1 MELNI
6 IKIDLKIFDS
16 KDSVITFFNI
26 HSIER
31 EFYGIYDIL
40 YNYSDYGVEFIIFD
54 KISKKILYLL
64 YKDGSMGNI
73 HGFDMKTCEDSF
85 KKPTNI
91 LTLTKKQKPLYK
103 LSNDELK
110 NELNHCINIEDCDKA
125 IKIRKI
131 LNDHGNRIN

>member
-1 MELNI
+1 MELDI

-91 LTLTKKQKPLYK
+91 LTLTKKPKS
-103 LSNDELK
+103 LSQLSSTDLEKEL
-110 NELNHCINIEDCDKA
+110 ELCLESEDYERAIE
-125 IKIRKI
+125 IRGLLKSEK
-131 LNDHGNRIN
+131 